1 MAFRRSRV
9 RSASAPPVN
18 FDMVVWLERFWR
30 GVVLMALKV
39 VGAGFGRTGTLSLK
53 TALEK
58 LGFGPC
64 YHMAEVFPR
73 PDHVRMWHQLAF
85 ANSID
90 WDLIFTGFQATVDW
104 PAARWWREIA
114 AHYPDAKVLL
124 SVRDPEAWYKS
135 MSDTIYQP
143 MKSTAPDGAPELA
156 RLQSEMIRKSVLAET
171 FDNRFEDK
179 GHAIEVFKR
188 HNQAVRDAIDPARL
202 LVFDVREGWA
212 PLCRFL
218 DVPIPDEPFPRLND
232 TATTQAMIRM
242 MTESMRKD

>member
-1 MAFRRSRV
+1 
-9 RSASAPPVN
+9 
-18 FDMVVWLERFWR
+18 
-30 GVVLMALKV
+30 MALKV

-64 YHMAEVFPR
+64 YHMMEVFPR
-73 PDHVRMWHQLAF
+73 PEHVAMWHRLAF
-85 ANSID
+85 ENQID
-90 WDLIFTGFQATVDW
+90 WDALFAGFSAAVDW

-114 AHYPDAKVLL
+114 AHYPEAKVLL

-135 MSDTIYQP
+135 MIETIYQP
-143 MKSTAPDGAPELA
+143 MKSPAPDGAPDLL
-156 RLQSEMIRKSVLAET
+156 RLQNEMVRKAILGET
-171 FDNRFEDK
+171 FDDRFEDK
-179 GHAIEVFKR
+179 AHALEVFKR
-188 HNQAVRDAIDPARL
+188 HTQEVRDAIAPARL

-218 DVPIPDEPFPRLND
+218 DVPVPDEPFPRLND

-242 MTESMRKD
+242 MRESIVKS

>member
-1 MAFRRSRV
+1 M
-9 RSASAPPVN
+9 P
-18 FDMVVWLERFWR
+18 
-30 GVVLMALKV
+30 LKV

-53 TALEK
+53 GALER

-64 YHMAEVFPR
+64 YHMTEVFGR
-73 PDHVRMWHQLAF
+73 PEHVAMWHRLAF
-85 ANSID
+85 EHTMD
-90 WDLIFTGFQATVDW
+90 WDQIFRGFQATVDW

-135 MSDTIYQP
+135 MSDTIYP
-143 MKSTAPDGAPELA
+143 LMKSPAPDGAPELM
-156 RLQSEMIRKSVLAET
+156 RLQREMVRKSVLAET
-171 FDNRFEDK
+171 FDNRFEDQA
-179 GHAIEVFKR
+179 HAIEVFKR

-218 DVPIPDEPFPRLND
+218 EVSIPDEPFPRLND

>member
-1 MAFRRSRV
+1 
-9 RSASAPPVN
+9 
-18 FDMVVWLERFWR
+18 
-30 GVVLMALKV
+30 MALKV

-53 TALEK
+53 TALER

-64 YHMAEVFPR
+64 YHMMEVFPR
-73 PDHVRMWHQLAF
+73 PEHVAMWHRLAF
-85 ANSID
+85 EHTMD
-90 WDLIFTGFQATVDW
+90 WDEIFRGFQATVDW

-143 MKSTAPDGAPELA
+143 MKSPAPDGAPEIV
-156 RLQSEMIRKSVLAET
+156 RLQSEMIRRSVLAET

-179 GHAIEVFKR
+179 AHAIEVFKR

-202 LVFDVREGWA
+202 LVFDVREGWT

-218 DVPIPDEPFPRLND
+218 GVPIPGEPFPRLND

-242 MTESMRKD
+242 MTESMR

>member
-1 MAFRRSRV
+1 
-9 RSASAPPVN
+9 
-18 FDMVVWLERFWR
+18 
-30 GVVLMALKV
+30 MALKV

-64 YHMAEVFPR
+64 YHMVEVFPR
-73 PDHVRMWHQLAF
+73 PAHVKMWHRLAF
-85 ANSID
+85 ENSID
-90 WDLIFTGFQATVDW
+90 WDLLFGDFRATVDW

-114 AHYPDAKVLL
+114 AHFPDAKVLL

-135 MSDTIYQP
+135 MIETIYQP
-143 MKSTAPDGAPELA
+143 MKSPAPDGVSDLI
-156 RLQSEMIRKSVLAET
+156 RLQNEMVRKSILSET

-179 GHAIEVFKR
+179 AHALEVFERHTKEVCDAIE
-188 HNQAVRDAIDPARL
+188 PARL

-218 DVPIPDEPFPRLND
+218 EVPVPDEPFPRLND
-232 TATTQAMIRM
+232 TASTKAMIQLMR
-242 MTESMRKD
+242 ESTRKTMPA